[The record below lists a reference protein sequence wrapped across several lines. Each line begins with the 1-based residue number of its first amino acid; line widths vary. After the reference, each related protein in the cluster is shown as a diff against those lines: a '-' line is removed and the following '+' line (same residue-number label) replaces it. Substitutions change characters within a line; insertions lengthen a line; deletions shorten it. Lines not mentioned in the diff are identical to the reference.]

1 MGGGVL
7 GGPGKG
13 VSWRSRR
20 TISGGCR
27 MWGTIPGGPGS
38 PPIPNHQKS
47 RGKPAAWWG
56 GEAAKI
62 AAPYAL
68 PPPHWWAG
76 PGWRGDSSKAL
87 EAWVPASWGSPRP
100 QQGWASLGAPFPPP
114 VAVSVHV
121 PLGIREL
128 LATPTEILLL
138 TAIARR
144 GCLRSN
150 QRVERQSP
158 ALRSYWARCPRS
170 PLWCPFRPHFG
181 SSVGGRFLGRGVG
194 Q

>member
-1 MGGGVL
+1 MGHN
-7 GGPGKG
+7 
-13 VSWRSRR
+13 
-20 TISGGCR
+20 SGGLVGR
-27 MWGTIPGGPGS
+27 GGCQNCS
-38 PPIPNHQKS
+38 PLT
-47 RGKPAAWWG
+47 R
-56 GEAAKI
+56 
-62 AAPYAL
+62 
-68 PPPHWWAG
+68 PPPRWWAG

-121 PLGIREL
+121 PPGIREL
-128 LATPTEILLL
+128 LAAPTEILLL
-138 TAIARR
+138 TAVARR

-158 ALRSYWARCPRS
+158 ALHASLLLGALPTQPPLVPR
-170 PLWCPFRPHFG
+170 PPPFWVL
-181 SSVGGRFLGRGVG
+181 SQGRFLDRRVR